1 MYSAPTRAPGERVG
15 KRVLT
20 PFCFPDSIL
29 QTAAAA
35 AVLHFGGYSM
45 SHVMNT
51 YARQPVAFARGQ
63 GVWLWD
69 EAGKKYLDALAGIAV
84 NTLGHNHPRL
94 VRALSE
100 QIARVIHTSN
110 LFRIPVQEAAADR
123 VAAITGLDEV
133 FFCNSGLEAN
143 ECALKVARKYGHDRG
158 VAEPAII
165 VMEKAFH
172 GRSLATLSATGSRKV
187 QAGFEPLVQGFV
199 RVPLNDLE
207 AVRQVAAH
215 NRNVVAVFI
224 EPIQGEGGIN
234 VARLEYLRGLKEICD
249 RHEWLFMS
257 DEVQCGL
264 GRTGKWFVY
273 QHAGF
278 LPDVVPLAKGL
289 GSGVPV
295 GACVTGGRAKGVFK
309 PGNHGSTFGGNPLAM
324 TAVVTTID
332 TMRDENLLASA
343 LKVGDAIREGLAAGL
358 AGAAGVTE
366 VRGRG
371 LMLGVELNRPCGE
384 IVARALDAG
393 LVLNVTADNVVRLLP
408 ALIMSESEG
417 REVVERLVPLIREFL
432 AQPAKAA

>member
-1 MYSAPTRAPGERVG
+1 
-15 KRVLT
+15 
-20 PFCFPDSIL
+20 
-29 QTAAAA
+29 
-35 AVLHFGGYSM
+35 M

-51 YARQPVAFARGQ
+51 YARQPVAFVRGE

-84 NTLGHNHPRL
+84 NTLGYGHPKL
-94 VRALSE
+94 KKALM
-100 QIARVIHTSN
+100 ARVESGVLHTSN
-110 LFRIPVQEAAADR
+110 LWRIPDQEAAADR
-123 VAAITGLDEV
+123 IAEITGLDEI
-133 FFCNSGLEAN
+133 FFCNSGLEAT
-143 ECALKVARKYGHDRG
+143 EASIKVARKYGHDRG

-207 AVRQVAAH
+207 AVRQVAEH
-215 NRNVVAVFI
+215 NKNVVAVLI

-234 VARLEYLRGLKEICD
+234 VSRLEYLRGLKEICD
-249 RHEWLFMS
+249 RREWLFIS

-278 LPDVVPLAKGL
+278 QPDVVALAKGL
-289 GSGVPV
+289 ASGVPV
-295 GACVTGGRAKGVFK
+295 GACVVGGRARGVFK

-332 TMRDENLLASA
+332 TIKEEGLLANA
-343 LKVGDAIREGLAAGL
+343 TRVGDVLRAGL
-358 AGAAGVTE
+358 SQIQGTAE
-366 VRGRG
+366 VRGMG
-371 LMLGVELNRPCGE
+371 LMIGMELRQPCGSL
-384 IVARALDAG
+384 VKDALDAG
-393 LVLNVTADNVVRLLP
+393 LVINVTADNVVRLLP
-408 ALIMSESEG
+408 PLVMSEAEG
-417 REVVERLVPLIREFL
+417 RMVVERLAPLVRAFL
-432 AQPAKAA
+432 ARSAEPTAAAR

>member
-1 MYSAPTRAPGERVG
+1 
-15 KRVLT
+15 
-20 PFCFPDSIL
+20 
-29 QTAAAA
+29 
-35 AVLHFGGYSM
+35 M

-100 QIARVIHTSN
+100 QIARVMHTSN
-110 LFRIPVQEAAADR
+110 LFRIPLQEAAADR
-123 VAAITGLDEV
+123 VAEITGLDEV

-165 VMEKAFH
+165 VMEHAFH

-199 RVPLNDLE
+199 RVPLNDLD
-207 AVRQVAAH
+207 AVRQVAAN
-215 NRNVVAVFI
+215 NRNVVAVFV

-234 VARLEYLRGLKEICD
+234 VARLDYLRGLKDICD
-249 RHEWLFMS
+249 RQEWLFMS

-332 TMRDENLLASA
+332 TMRDEGLLANA
-343 LKVGDAIREGLAAGL
+343 VKVGDAIREGLAAAL
-358 AGAAGVTE
+358 AGTAGVTE

-371 LMLGVELNRPCGE
+371 SMIGVELDRPCGE
-384 IVARALDAG
+384 LVGRALDAG
-393 LVLNVTADNVVRLLP
+393 LVINVTAENVIRLLP
-408 ALIMSESEG
+408 ALVMSEAEG
-417 REVVERLVPLIREFL
+417 REVVERLAPLVRQFL
-432 AQPAKAA
+432 ARPAVHAQAVAAH

>member
-1 MYSAPTRAPGERVG
+1 
-15 KRVLT
+15 
-20 PFCFPDSIL
+20 
-29 QTAAAA
+29 
-35 AVLHFGGYSM
+35 M

-51 YARQPVAFARGQ
+51 YARQPVAFVRGE

-84 NTLGHNHPRL
+84 NTLGYGHPRL
-94 VRALSE
+94 TAALSKRI
-100 QIARVIHTSN
+100 QSGVLHTSN
-110 LFRIPVQEAAADR
+110 LWRIPDQEAAADR
-123 VAAITGLDEV
+123 IAEITGLDEV

-143 ECALKVARKYGHDRG
+143 EAAIKIARKYGHERG

-187 QAGFEPLVQGFV
+187 QAGFEPLVSGFV

-207 AVRQVAAH
+207 AVRQVAEH
-215 NRNVVAVFI
+215 NKNVVAVFV

-234 VARLEYLRGLKEICD
+234 VSRLEYLRGLKEICE
-249 RHEWLFMS
+249 RKEWLFMS

-289 GSGVPV
+289 ASGVPV
-295 GACVTGGRAKGVFK
+295 GACVVGGRARGVFK

-332 TMRDENLLASA
+332 TIKEEGLLANASR
-343 LKVGDAIREGLAAGL
+343 VGDVIRAGL
-358 AGAAGVTE
+358 SQIQGISE
-366 VRGRG
+366 LRGMG
-371 LMLGVELNRPCGE
+371 LMIGMELRQPCGALVKE
-384 IVARALDAG
+384 ALDAG
-393 LVLNVTADNVVRLLP
+393 LVINVTADNVVRLLP
-408 ALIMSESEG
+408 PLVMTEAEG
-417 REVVERLVPLIREFL
+417 RVVVERLAPLVRNFVARSAE
-432 AQPAKAA
+432 PTAAAR

>member
-1 MYSAPTRAPGERVG
+1 
-15 KRVLT
+15 
-20 PFCFPDSIL
+20 
-29 QTAAAA
+29 
-35 AVLHFGGYSM
+35 M

-51 YARQPVAFARGQ
+51 YARQPVAFVRGE

-84 NTLGHNHPRL
+84 NTLGYAHPRFL
-94 VRALSE
+94 KAINERVKSG
-100 QIARVIHTSN
+100 VIHTSN
-110 LFRIPVQEAAADR
+110 LWRIPDQEAAADR
-123 VAAITGLDEV
+123 VAEITGLDEV
-133 FFCNSGLEAN
+133 FFCNSGLEAT
-143 ECALKVARKYGHDRG
+143 EASIKVARKYGHDKG
-158 VAEPAII
+158 IAEPAIV

-207 AVRQVAAH
+207 AVRQVAEH
-215 NRNVVAVFI
+215 NKNIAAVMI

-234 VARLEYLRGLKEICD
+234 VSRLEYLRGLYEICE
-249 RHEWLFMS
+249 RKEWLFMS

-295 GACVTGGRAKGVFK
+295 GACVVGGRAKGVFK

-324 TAVVTTID
+324 TGVVATID
-332 TMRDENLLASA
+332 TVKEENLLANSAKVGGQIMSA
-343 LKVGDAIREGLAAGL
+343 LQNQIGSAVA
-358 AGAAGVTE
+358 E
-366 VRGRG
+366 VRGMG
-371 LMLGVELNRPCGE
+371 LMIGVELKEACGE
-384 IVARALDAG
+384 LVRQALDAG
-393 LVLNVTADNVVRLLP
+393 
-408 ALIMSESEG
+408 
-417 REVVERLVPLIREFL
+417 
-432 AQPAKAA
+432 

>member
-1 MYSAPTRAPGERVG
+1 
-15 KRVLT
+15 
-20 PFCFPDSIL
+20 
-29 QTAAAA
+29 
-35 AVLHFGGYSM
+35 M

-51 YARQPVAFARGQ
+51 YARQPVAFVRGE

-69 EAGKKYLDALAGIAV
+69 DAGKKYLDALAGIAV
-84 NTLGHNHPRL
+84 NTLGYGHPRL
-94 VRALSE
+94 TSALSKRI
-100 QIARVIHTSN
+100 QSGVLHTSN
-110 LFRIPVQEAAADR
+110 LWRIPDQEAAADR
-123 VAAITGLDEV
+123 IAEITGLDEV

-143 ECALKVARKYGHDRG
+143 EAAIKIARKYGHDRG

-187 QAGFEPLVQGFV
+187 QAGFEPLVSGFV

-207 AVRQVAAH
+207 AVRQVAEH
-215 NRNVVAVFI
+215 NKNVVAIFI

-234 VARLEYLRGLKEICD
+234 VSRLEYLRGLKEICE
-249 RHEWLFMS
+249 RKEWLFMS

-289 GSGVPV
+289 ASGVPV
-295 GACVTGGRAKGVFK
+295 GACVVGGRARGVFK

-332 TMRDENLLASA
+332 TIKE
-343 LKVGDAIREGLAAGL
+343 EGLLDNAARVGEVIRSGL
-358 AGAAGVTE
+358 SQIAGISE
-366 VRGRG
+366 LRGMG
-371 LMLGVELNRPCGE
+371 LMIGMQLPSACGE
-384 IVARALDAG
+384 LVRQGLEAG
-393 LVLNVTADNVVRLLP
+393 LVINVTADSVVRLLP
-408 ALIMSESEG
+408 PLVMSEAEG
-417 REVVERLVPLIREFL
+417 RLVVERLAPLVRAFL
-432 AQPAKAA
+432 ERSSEATAAAR